1 MPNLNVTN
9 THENDVIF
17 NMDSLR
23 EFIKLI
29 KRQGTENIDFYAVS
43 ELLQPPSGLTTVVT
57 NNGQEDDNLPYWI
70 ELYNNSDRIAAENAL
85 KNKFSGIDE
94 EGNLFTDIETN
105 VYLFTPFTL
114 KDLIVQSQQD
124 QKYYTMEGVP
134 PVIVDADTI
143 AEIRAH
149 FKLIEDEDSFSSQIS
164 KQYLSYIKWNRDSQ
178 EYEDQLKSYTVN
190 VDNYNQL
197 NHCAFKLSLNQL
209 SEKAQSYRNPYPMN
223 IFNQANI
230 NEILNWIQND
240 KSSSITLNGQIYYK
254 ESKFDEVINKIN
266 NETDLLLA
274 FIPDA
279 SLNNIA
285 LLLNNYKA
293 FNDQINIYSN
303 TALRNIYIN
312 EQLLGSDIYNSN
324 KPEWWNYIYTKY
336 NNEYYIQT
344 ESDKIYYTEF
354 NEREL
359 KENPGKIVIVRKNR
373 PWNNEFW
380 YNKYEK
386 NIIDDNNKAYDMN
399 IKTGRH
405 LYVQAGSLLKF
416 NPGQST
422 EDKDEI
428 DDYWTDTTP
437 GTFSIDEN
445 DGQKAHI
452 ITIRGFDQNGNFNN
466 KNPVVGYISQNAIPS
481 DKDTDGAYK
490 IGSDNYNL
498 TPEQLAALQQQPDIP
513 VYLNGTVIGYIKS
526 KDIPKESDE
535 NGEYEING
543 QKYNLDSDSD
553 LIIPLAQGNIIPV
566 YLNNNDASITSH
578 EGNFDSLNLT
588 GNNGGDLVVSSTN
601 EAYRYSSET
610 SGDPATNQNN
620 INLNNLR
627 GSIRTAGGI
636 AAGKSIKG
644 YKLYGAVFNDYA
656 EFRKTLNNAKSGQC
670 VVDNDDG
677 SLSLSFKRLQAGA
690 QIISDTYGFSIGET
704 EEYQTPLAVSG
715 RVLVYTYQPRKN
727 YHAGMAVCSAPNGT
741 VDIMTRE
748 EIKEYPDCIIGI
760 VSEIPNYEEWG
771 SDQVKINNR
780 IWIKIK

>member
-124 QKYYTMEGVP
+124 QKYYTMVGVP
-134 PVIVDADTI
+134 PVVVNADTI

-149 FKLIEDEDSFSSQIS
+149 FKLIEDENSFSSQIT
-164 KQYLSYIKWNRDSQ
+164 KQYLSYIKWNADTQ
-178 EYEDQLKSYTVN
+178 EYEDQLKSYTVKEE
-190 VDNYNQL
+190 NYEQL
-197 NHCAFKLSLNQL
+197 NHCTFKLSLNQL
-209 SEKAQSYRNPYPMN
+209 SEKAYSYRSPYPMN
-223 IFNQANI
+223 IYDQSNI

-240 KSSSITLNGQIYYK
+240 KSNSITLNGQIYYK

-279 SLNNIA
+279 VLNNIA
-285 LLLNNYKA
+285 LVLNNYKA

-312 EQLLGSDIYNSN
+312 EQLLGSDIYNSD

-359 KENPGKIVIVRKNR
+359 KENPGKIVVVRKNR
-373 PWNNEFW
+373 PWNSEFW
-380 YNKYEK
+380 YNKYEN
-386 NIIDDNNKAYDMN
+386 NIADDNNEAWDMN

-466 KNPVVGYISQNAIPS
+466 KNPIIGYTRTEDIPS
-481 DKDTDGAYK
+481 NSDQNGAYK
-490 IGSDNYNL
+490 IGSKDYNL
-498 TPEQLAALQQQPDIP
+498 TSEQLSNLKWPAEGEYNIP
-513 VYLNGTVIGYIKS
+513 VL
-526 KDIPKESDE
+526 
-535 NGEYEING
+535 
-543 QKYNLDSDSD
+543 
-553 LIIPLAQGNIIPV
+553 
-566 YLNNNDASITSH
+566 LNNNNASITSH
-578 EGNFDSLNLT
+578 EGNFDIINADT
-588 GNNGGDLVVSSTN
+588 INADIINTDIINADQGNFNSITVGGGDGIQFGDDILITSSN
-601 EAYRYSSET
+601 EAIRYINNDSAT
-610 SGDPATNQNN
+610 DPAQGLGENN
-620 INLNNLR
+620 AFVA
-627 GSIRTAGGI
+627 GSIATYGGI
-636 AAGKSIKG
+636 SARKSIKG
-644 YKLYGAVFNDYA
+644 YKIYAAVFNDYA
-656 EFRKTLNNAKSGQC
+656 ECRKTINLKPGK
-670 VVDNDDG
+670 VVIDNDDG
-677 SLSLSFKRLQAGA
+677 SLSCATKRLQPGA
-690 QIISDTYGFSIGET
+690 QVISDTYGHLIGEMP
-704 EEYQTPLAVSG
+704 EAQTPIAVSG
-715 RVLVYTYQPRKN
+715 RVLVYPYQNRNN

-748 EIKEYPDCIIGI
+748 EIKEYPDCIVGI
-760 VSEIPNYEEWG
+760 VSEIPNYEKWG
-771 SDQVKINNR
+771 TDQVKVNGR

>member
-124 QKYYTMEGVP
+124 QKYYTMVGVP
-134 PVIVDADTI
+134 PVVVNADTI

-149 FKLIEDEDSFSSQIS
+149 FKLIEDENSFSSQIT
-164 KQYLSYIKWNRDSQ
+164 KQYLSYIKWNADTQ
-178 EYEDQLKSYTVN
+178 EYEDQLKSYTVKEE
-190 VDNYNQL
+190 NYEQL
-197 NHCAFKLSLNQL
+197 NHCTFKLSLNQL
-209 SEKAQSYRNPYPMN
+209 SEKAYSYRSPYPMN
-223 IFNQANI
+223 IYDQSNI

-240 KSSSITLNGQIYYK
+240 KSNSITLNGQIYYK

-279 SLNNIA
+279 VLNNIA
-285 LLLNNYKA
+285 LVLNNYKA

-312 EQLLGSDIYNSN
+312 EQLLGSDIYNSD

-359 KENPGKIVIVRKNR
+359 KENPGKIVVVRKNR
-373 PWNNEFW
+373 PWNSEFW
-380 YNKYEK
+380 YNKYEN
-386 NIIDDNNKAYDMN
+386 NIADDNNEAYDMN
-399 IKTGRH
+399 IKIGRH
-405 LYVQAGSLLKF
+405 LYIQAGSLLKF

-428 DDYWTDTTP
+428 NTYWTDTTP

-452 ITIRGFDQNGNFNN
+452 ITIRGFDNGDFNN
-466 KNPVVGYISQNAIPS
+466 HDSYPVGPIIGYIKESDIPENTN
-481 DKDTDGAYK
+481 DDGAYK
-490 IGSDNYNL
+490 INGNNYNL
-498 TPEQLAALQQQPDIP
+498 TDEQLKELRPFPDDEYNIP
-513 VYLNGTVIGYIKS
+513 VYWNNKGSLTTNVINTDIINADQGNFNSITVGGGNGIEFGQDLLITSNNEAIRYI
-526 KDIPKESDE
+526 
-535 NGEYEING
+535 NN
-543 QKYNLDSDSD
+543 DSATD
-553 LIIPLAQGNIIPV
+553 PAQG
-566 YLNNNDASITSH
+566 LGENNA
-578 EGNFDSLNLT
+578 F
-588 GNNGGDLVVSSTN
+588 V
-601 EAYRYSSET
+601 A
-610 SGDPATNQNN
+610 
-620 INLNNLR
+620 
-627 GSIRTAGGI
+627 GSIATYGGI
-636 AAGKSIKG
+636 SARKSIKG
-644 YKLYGAVFNDYA
+644 YRVYAAVFNDYA
-656 EFRKTLNNAKSGQC
+656 ECRKTINLEPGRV

-677 SLSLSFKRLQAGA
+677 SLSCANTRLLPGA
-690 QIISDTYGFSIGET
+690 QIISDTYGNLIGEMPDA
-704 EEYQTPLAVSG
+704 QTPIAVAG
-715 RVLVYTYQPRKN
+715 RVLVYTYQSRKN

-748 EIKEYPDCIIGI
+748 EIREYPDCIIGI
-760 VSEIPNYEEWG
+760 VSEIPDYEKWG
-771 SDQVKINNR
+771 TDQVNVNGR
-780 IWIKIK
+780 IWIKVK